1 MRTDW
6 TTHRN
11 MELVLSLLTPS
22 NRLVV
27 ELMLTT
33 GLRISDALG
42 ITAAQYRHGQRITIH
57 EQKTGKTRRIYIPK
71 GLYSRLAAECGD
83 VWLFPGRHAD
93 KHRTR
98 QAVWKDVKR
107 AAHALRIS
115 VNLAPHSARKIY
127 AVDLYHERGFN
138 AAMHALNH
146 NDQSTTMIYILS
158 DLMMDSDGTTR
169 RTQAGSAA
177 TKPRKGRRAT
187 GAEGGARAPLLTV

>member
-1 MRTDW
+1 MKTDW

-11 MELVLSLLTPS
+11 IELVLSLLTPS

-27 ELMLTT
+27 ELMLVT
-33 GLRISDALG
+33 GLRISDVLG
-42 ITAAQYRHGQRITIH
+42 ITAAQYRRGQRITIH

-71 GLYSRLAAECGD
+71 KLYDKLSAECGD
-83 VWLFPGRHAD
+83 VWLFPGRYSD

-98 QAVWKDVKR
+98 QAVWRDIKR
-107 AAHALRIS
+107 AAHALRITA
-115 VNLAPHSARKIY
+115 NLAPHSARKIY

-158 DLMMDSDGTTR
+158 DLMQSDHHQKNTID
-169 RTQAGSAA
+169 
-177 TKPRKGRRAT
+177 KRA
-187 GAEGGARAPLLTV
+187 